1 MKEVKNIIS
10 LEPGDSLEID
20 NVTLITNCGG
30 PLPQDLKVEIKT
42 YLEDDESEEDSNHNY
57 SIKFKNNDVL
67 VQVWAKS
74 YEIISRA
81 KMKEIVEELN
91 K

>member
-1 MKEVKNIIS
+1 MTEIKKIIF

-30 PLPQDLKVEIKT
+30 ALPQDLKVEITT
-42 YLEDDESEEDSNHNY
+42 YLEDNESEEYSNY
-57 SIKFKNNDVL
+57 SIKFKRNDVL

-81 KMKEIVEELN
+81 KMKEIVEELSR
-91 K
+91 